1 MSIINSISDAARNF
15 FVLFSVTDVIDIL
28 IIAFVFYK
36 LAQISRETR
45 ANPII
50 KAVLLFIAATWASEW
65 LNLNTVNYILRNVMQ
80 FGMFAL
86 LVIFQP
92 ELRSALEKVGRTRF
106 SNLFSHEEDGKSGDI
121 AGEIAAACA
130 YMSSLRIGALIVLER
145 QTKIGDIIRTGC
157 TINGEVSRDILIN
170 IFIPNTPLHDGAVVI
185 RDGKILAARCILPL
199 TKNEYLSSE
208 LGTRH
213 RAAIGLTESSDAVVV
228 VVSEETGKISISS
241 DGDMSRNYTEE
252 TLKKAINKVFSANET
267 EASDKVFARIGG
279 KMSWKK

>member
-1 MSIINSISDAARNF
+1 M
-15 FVLFSVTDVIDIL
+15 
-28 IIAFVFYK
+28 
-36 LAQISRETR
+36 
-45 ANPII
+45 
-50 KAVLLFIAATWASEW
+50 
-65 LNLNTVNYILRNVMQ
+65 
-80 FGMFAL
+80 
-86 LVIFQP
+86 
-92 ELRSALEKVGRTRF
+92 
-106 SNLFSHEEDGKSGDI
+106 
-121 AGEIAAACA
+121 
-130 YMSSLRIGALIVLER
+130 
-145 QTKIGDIIRTGC
+145 
-157 TINGEVSRDILIN
+157 
-170 IFIPNTPLHDGAVVI
+170 VI

-252 TLKKAINKVFSANET
+252 TLKKAINKVFSTNET